1 VRKRS
6 VVAAVLISERRV
18 LLCHRSRDR
27 EWFPDVWDL
36 PGGHVEGRESPPE
49 ALAHELEEELGI
61 CIEPPSTPA
70 DRRLIGPAFDLSVW
84 IVTEWAGH
92 PTNRDPGEHDDIA
105 WFAPADIA
113 GVRVAHSAY
122 RSILVEALRSRG

>member
-36 PGGHVEGRESPPE
+36 PGGHVEGRESPAE
-49 ALAHELEEELGI
+49 ALARELEEELGI
-61 CIEPPSTPA
+61 CIEPPWTPA
-70 DRRLIGPAFDLSVW
+70 DRRLIGPDFDLSVW

-92 PTNRDPGEHDDIA
+92 PTNRDPGEHDEIVWFDSAEIA
-105 WFAPADIA
+105 RT
-113 GVRVAHSAY
+113 RVAHSVY
-122 RSILVEALRSRG
+122 RPMLQEALRPRG